1 MQLSSGIPGAFS
13 YVCWQ
18 FKSGMMLCGCQVAF
32 LWRLAPWAGNFR
44 SGKMLCGWCM
54 AFLWQ
59 SAMWAGNLDRA
70 WCYVA
75 VSGSCAA
82 FSYACGLAT

>member
-1 MQLSSGIPGAFS
+1 MQLSSGILAAFS
-13 YVCWQ
+13 YGCWQ
-18 FKSGMMLCGCQVAF
+18 
-32 LWRLAPWAGNFR
+32 FR

-54 AFLWQ
+54 AFMWQ
-59 SAMWAGNLDRA
+59 SAMWAGNFNRA
-70 WCYVA
+70 WCYVV